1 MIKNILKIIFICII
15 SVLPVFAEDEQGKK
29 YQFEVLSTTDMHG
42 RATTTDVM
50 TGKKEINSMAK
61 VATIVKNE
69 RKIFNNNI
77 ILIDNGDLLQGSLVS
92 QYAITK
98 RTNLEN
104 PMITVLKDL
113 NYDVLVMGNHEFN
126 YTPEQREP
134 QIKYAEKGGVNV
146 LGANIVLKS
155 DGTDVNGNKAQKG
168 SPYFKPYI
176 IKTINFDNKN
186 SLKVAVIGLGNANC
200 ANWDTESNF
209 PNLQFN
215 SFDNPNGLLEKEVE
229 KWVKY
234 IKNNKLADI
243 IIVSAHSGKGND
255 TGFIY
260 KNFSKESQIVAG
272 AEKTSEVDL
281 FIYGH
286 DHMENAELLKNSVNK
301 PVYIMN
307 GGGTSVTKNV
317 FTVYF
322 DENGKYNNCEVA
334 AELIKLASVK
344 DDKITETK
352 LNNWYNKAYLHYSTP
367 LGFFANGWNKIDG
380 ETKNKTNED
389 LLLKQNHINDFVHK
403 AQIWTSWQNYKNK
416 GIKGAEVSITS
427 SVAAVDSD
435 GKIILIP
442 HDKTKISMFEIA
454 MIYRFS
460 NNILCMTDMTPQQLY
475 DWMSAVADKLE
486 INKKGIAKIKP
497 DKSEHGVDTFF
508 GIDYIFDLTKP
519 EGKRVVKA
527 QINGE
532 NLLDR
537 KTPVRVVLNTYRMSG
552 CHGFGET
559 TGLKDSDI
567 IWSTADN
574 FLNEESYIQYQIS
587 KYVKYKE
594 LISPNDKIEYVNNT
608 NWEIKTKKSK

>member
-77 ILIDNGDLLQGSLVS
+77 ILIDNGDLLQGTLVS
-92 QYAITK
+92 QYALTK
-98 RTNLEN
+98 KTKQEN

-113 NYDVLVMGNHEFN
+113 KYDVWVMGNHEFN

-155 DGTDVNGNKAQKG
+155 DGTDVDGNKAKRG
-168 SPYFKPYI
+168 SPYYKPYM
-176 IKTINFDNKN
+176 IKTINFEDNK
-186 SLKVAVIGLGNANC
+186 SVKVAVIGLGNANN
-200 ANWDTESNF
+200 ANWDPESNY

-215 SFDNPNGLLEKEVE
+215 SPDNPEGLLEVEIE

-243 IIVSAHSGKGND
+243 IIVSAHSGKGDD
-255 TGFIY
+255 TGIIY
-260 KNFSKESQIVAG
+260 KNFSKESQIIAG

-334 AELIKLASVK
+334 AELIKLSSVK
-344 DDKITETK
+344 DDTETEKK
-352 LNNWYNKAYLHYSTP
+352 LDPWYNKVYLHYST
-367 LGFFANGWNKIDG
+367 L
-380 ETKNKTNED
+380 
-389 LLLKQNHINDFVHK
+389 
-403 AQIWTSWQNYKNK
+403 
-416 GIKGAEVSITS
+416 
-427 SVAAVDSD
+427 SV
-435 GKIILIP
+435 
-442 HDKTKISMFEIA
+442 
-454 MIYRFS
+454 
-460 NNILCMTDMTPQQLY
+460 
-475 DWMSAVADKLE
+475 
-486 INKKGIAKIKP
+486 
-497 DKSEHGVDTFF
+497 
-508 GIDYIFDLTKP
+508 
-519 EGKRVVKA
+519 
-527 QINGE
+527 
-532 NLLDR
+532 
-537 KTPVRVVLNTYRMSG
+537 
-552 CHGFGET
+552 
-559 TGLKDSDI
+559 
-567 IWSTADN
+567 
-574 FLNEESYIQYQIS
+574 FL
-587 KYVKYKE
+587 
-594 LISPNDKIEYVNNT
+594 
-608 NWEIKTKKSK
+608 